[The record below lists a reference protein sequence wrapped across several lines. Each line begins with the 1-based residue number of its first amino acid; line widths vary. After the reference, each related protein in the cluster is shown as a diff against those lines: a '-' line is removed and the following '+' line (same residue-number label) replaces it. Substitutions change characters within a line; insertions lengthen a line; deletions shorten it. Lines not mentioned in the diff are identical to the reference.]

1 MKSIYDAIKFLVSL
15 VPSSLSTSTNG
26 DVVDTQ
32 GFGSAVLTVS
42 AGDIDTS
49 SGNETYVFS
58 VEESEDGST
67 GWSPIADASAEV
79 TEDNEV
85 KLIRLEGLNTGSR
98 KRYLRAV
105 LTVGGTTPSI
115 PCSAVFALGR
125 AYNEP
130 VN

>member
-15 VPSSLSTSTNG
+15 VPSILTTSMNG
-26 DVVDTQ
+26 DAVDTQ

-42 AGDIDTS
+42 VGDLDTS
-49 SGNETYVFS
+49 SGDETYVFS
-58 VEESEDGST
+58 VEESNDGLT
-67 GWSPIADASAEV
+67 GWTPITDASVDA

-105 LTVGGTTPSI
+105 VTVGGTTPSI

-130 VN
+130 IN

>member
-1 MKSIYDAIKFLVSL
+1 MKSIYDAIKFLASL
-15 VPSSLSTSTNG
+15 VPNSLSVSTNG
-26 DVVDTQ
+26 DAVDTQ
-32 GFGSAVLTVS
+32 GFGSAVLTISV
-42 AGDIDTS
+42 GDLDTS
-49 SGNETYVFS
+49 SGDETYVFS
-58 VEESEDGST
+58 VEESENGST
-67 GWSPIADASAEV
+67 GWSPIANASIEA

-105 LTVGGTTPSI
+105 VTVGGTTPVI